1 MRKVEAGARPLGWV
15 AVIHARRAVLELDL
29 VVGAAA
35 EALGVRLKQQ
45 LRLLG
50 CLLSCRLAAGATV
63 PLRPVEDLATRP
75 RGAQP
80 KGAGLAV
87 GRVVETGLTV
97 QVVPRAVVD
106 AAHPGLGSAAAG
118 APCWRA
124 VRACG
129 PPVSSVTNPW
139 QTTTKQ

>member
-106 AAHPGLGSAAAG
+106 AAHPGLGSAAG
-118 APCWRA
+118 APCWRV
-124 VRACG
+124 VRLKAASPTPG
-129 PPVSSVTNPW
+129 NHN
-139 QTTTKQ
+139 